1 LESVV
6 EAFRG
11 ARFEGA
17 EDVVT
22 VIGEQGARG
31 GEDEAPLVV
40 VVWEDLGALDDRLGR
55 EGVCAAEGNSD
66 CAVVAAAAAAG
77 VEVEVEVEGVVVGA
91 AEIRV
96 DVRKMRVV
104 PFDDGEAL
112 SETTPAAPT
121 APSRGDDNFD
131 SASTVIAEFEVQV
144 GVDETSLAILDSN
157 ADKSVRL
164 TSSQTMR

>member
-1 LESVV
+1 VV

-66 CAVVAAAAAAG
+66 CAVAAAAAAAAG
-77 VEVEVEVEGVVVGA
+77 VEVEVEGVVVGA